1 MSTLDKG
8 IASRDLYNHYE
19 ERREKFEFYIY
30 IYSSVLGLDLDS
42 ILLFK
47 FKISKKRLKTWQ
59 QRVTQLIN
67 LTSISF

>member
-1 MSTLDKG
+1 MLLLESNMSTLDKG

-47 FKISKKRLKTWQ
+47 ISKKEVIQYK
-59 QRVTQLIN
+59 
-67 LTSISF
+67 